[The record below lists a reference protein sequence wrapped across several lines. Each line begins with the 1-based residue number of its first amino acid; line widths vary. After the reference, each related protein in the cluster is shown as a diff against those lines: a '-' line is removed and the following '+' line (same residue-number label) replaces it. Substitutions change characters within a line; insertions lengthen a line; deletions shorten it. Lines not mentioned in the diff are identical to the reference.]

1 MSAGLRVVSACLAA
15 SLLRASSADA
25 QAPRAAPSR
34 VHVAPLGCA
43 TPPFVEGAWRALLRT
58 ELEGDGVEELR
69 FDADDE
75 GALAVIRLEFPV
87 CAEGATALALS
98 IDDAVTRKSVR
109 RAVDLGDVP
118 ASGRARALALAAA
131 ELLRASWAELAL
143 DPSPPAPEA
152 PPSRVRA
159 AMVVRLL
166 GALRSR
172 GDLPPP
178 APPPPRRPVAEA
190 PPRWSVGIS
199 FAALTFPAA
208 NAALLGGRATLGFAP
223 SPRWPLRLRLDAGA
237 HAGTAFDPLGEI
249 DLGLATAA
257 LSATLL
263 AGGERVALELGPRFE
278 AGWAWVQGRPTVA
291 GVRAGQGDA
300 GVFFVSVVASLR
312 VRVSRRWWTT
322 LDATAGTALQPVV
335 IESGAARAAGF
346 TGPTLSVGLGVVV
359 AL

>member
-1 MSAGLRVVSACLAA
+1 MSPVLRVATACLAG
-15 SLLRASSADA
+15 SLLRASSAGA
-25 QAPRAAPSR
+25 QTPRAAPSR

-43 TPPFVEGAWRALLRT
+43 TPPFVEESWRALLRT

-69 FDADDE
+69 FDAGDD
-75 GALAVIRLEFPV
+75 GALAVIRLEFPA
-87 CAEGATALALS
+87 CAADATALALS

-109 RAVDLGDVP
+109 RSVDLSDIP

-143 DPSPPAPEA
+143 APTAPESA
-152 PPSRVRA
+152 PPPPRVRA

-166 GALRSR
+166 DALRRR
-172 GDLPPP
+172 GDLPAP
-178 APPPPRRPVAEA
+178 APQPVVEA
-190 PPRWSVGIS
+190 PSRWSAGLS

-208 NAALLGGRATLGFAP
+208 NAALLGGRGTLSFAP
-223 SPRWPLRLRLDAGA
+223 SPRWPLRLRLDAGV
-237 HAGTAFDPLGEI
+237 HTGTAFDPLGEI

-257 LSATLL
+257 LAATLQ

-278 AGWAWVQGRPTVA
+278 AGWAWVNGRPSVA

-335 IESGAARAAGF
+335 IESGTARAAGF
-346 TGPTLSVGLGVVV
+346 TGPMLSIGLGVVV

>member
-1 MSAGLRVVSACLAA
+1 MSAALRVATACLAA
-15 SLLRASSADA
+15 SLLSASSAHA
-25 QAPRAAPSR
+25 QPPRAAPSR

-43 TPPFVEGAWRALLRT
+43 TPPFVEESWRALLRT

-69 FDADDE
+69 FDADDD

-87 CAEGATALALS
+87 CAADATALALS

-143 DPSPPAPEA
+143 APSAPALDPAP
-152 PPSRVRA
+152 PRVRA

-172 GDLPPP
+172 GELPPP
-178 APPPPRRPVAEA
+178 APPRQPATEA
-190 PPRWSVGIS
+190 PSRWSVGLS

-208 NAALLGGRATLGFAP
+208 NAALLGGRGTLSFAP
-223 SPRWPLRLRLDAGA
+223 SPRWPLRVRLDAGV
-237 HAGTAFDPLGEI
+237 HTGTAFDPLGEI

-257 LSATLL
+257 LSATLQ

-278 AGWAWVQGRPTVA
+278 AGWAWVHGRPTVA
-291 GVRAGQGDA
+291 GVRAGRGDA
-300 GVFFVSVVASLR
+300 GVFFASVVASLR

-346 TGPTLSVGLGVVV
+346 TGPMLSIGLGVVV